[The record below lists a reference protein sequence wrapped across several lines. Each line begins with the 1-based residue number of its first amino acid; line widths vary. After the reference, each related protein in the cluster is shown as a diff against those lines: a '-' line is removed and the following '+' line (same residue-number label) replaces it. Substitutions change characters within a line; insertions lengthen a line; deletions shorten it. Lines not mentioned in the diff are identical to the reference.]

1 MEIFNIVNDQPV
13 VTPEGLYI
21 PELKNIWIRDNS
33 PSKLKAQSELA
44 TIYHLV
50 DPRSAYAKQADID
63 RYKLVAED
71 YMGDANWT
79 PDDEIKD
86 AMEKYRIL
94 LVGPAMK
101 FYISLKKG
109 LDALSEYIG
118 NTTVRGGK
126 DGNLTQVLA
135 AIEKGEKI
143 LSALE
148 KAEKVANREVQAT
161 VAKLKGNA
169 KFGLIHNDM
178 MR

>member
-1 MEIFNIVNDQPV
+1 MEIFNIVNDSPV
-13 VTPEGLYI
+13 ITPEGLYI
-21 PELKNIWIRDNS
+21 PELRKIWTRDKTSN
-33 PSKLKAQSELA
+33 KAKAQAELA

-50 DPRSAYAKQADID
+50 DPRSAYAKQSDDD
-63 RYKLVAED
+63 RLQLV
-71 YMGDANWT
+71 
-79 PDDEIKD
+79 IKD
-86 AMEKYRIL
+86 YIGDEKWQPDEDIKEAMEKYRIL
-94 LVGPAMK
+94 IIGPATK
-101 FYISLKKG
+101 FYLSLKKG

-126 DGNLTQVLA
+126 DGNLTQVIA

-169 KFGLIHNDM
+169 KFGFIQSEKL
-178 MR
+178 